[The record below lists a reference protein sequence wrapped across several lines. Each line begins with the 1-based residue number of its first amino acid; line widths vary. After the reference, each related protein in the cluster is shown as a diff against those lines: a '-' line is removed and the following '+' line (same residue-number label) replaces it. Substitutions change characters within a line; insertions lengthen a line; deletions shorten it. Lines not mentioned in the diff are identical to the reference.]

1 MKAVNRTKRSGLTS
15 GAEYG
20 EQKKGRGNTTQ
31 RKTNEA
37 IKAPRLL
44 KATAA

>member
-1 MKAVNRTKRSGLTS
+1 MKAVNRTKRIGLSS

-20 EQKKGRGNTTQ
+20 EQKKGRGTTTQ
-31 RKTNEA
+31 RKTKEA
-37 IKAPRLL
+37 IKAPQLL